1 MRAVTSFTK
10 AAVCVA
16 VCSSSRLSP
25 ASTAHFCLVSRSM
38 LFTSSAKPLLRFSA
52 APRPYRNCMRS
63 CLMYPMSKNLED
75 GWLGLISTRKLRV
88 MSAMLLTLGSSCCSR
103 ELRLTRRKQ
112 RYVWRFTESGRDRMS
127 CLLLMSSET
136 TSGSSAP

>member
-16 VCSSSRLSP
+16 VCSNSRLSP

-103 ELRLTRRKQ
+103 
-112 RYVWRFTESGRDRMS
+112 
-127 CLLLMSSET
+127 
-136 TSGSSAP
+136 